1 MENAVTA
8 QSAQTHRLLLMD
20 ACVLIDFIKAD
31 SSIFKL
37 FVKYVGEIHVV
48 SPVVE
53 EVKDIESTQALEKL
67 GLIIIEPKLDDVF
80 TAANQSGSISF
91 QDRLCLLTAKR
102 EGFICVTNDKRL
114 RKQCEKDNVQILWG
128 LQLLVGLHEKGGIT
142 SADAVELAEQIH
154 KNNPKHISLKLL
166 ERFKDAVKD

>member
-8 QSAQTHRLLLMD
+8 RPAQTHRLLLMD

-53 EVKDIESTQALEKL
+53 EVKDIENAQALEKL
-67 GLIIIEPKLDDVF
+67 GLIIIEPTLDDVF
-80 TAANQSGSISF
+80 TAANEFGSISF

-102 EGFICVTNDKRL
+102 EGFTCVTNDKQL
-114 RKQCEKDNVQILWG
+114 RKQCEKDDVQILWG
-128 LQLLVGLHEKGGIT
+128 LQLLISLHAKGGIT
-142 SADAVELAEQIH
+142 SADATELAEQIH
-154 KNNPKHISLKLL
+154 KNNPKHISPKLL
-166 ERFKDAVKD
+166 ERFKDALKD

>member
-1 MENAVTA
+1 MEDVVTIR
-8 QSAQTHRLLLMD
+8 SAQTPRLLLMD

-53 EVKDIESTQALEKL
+53 EVKEIESTQALEKY
-67 GLIIIEPKLDDVF
+67 GLIIIEPQLDDVF
-80 TAANQSGSISF
+80 TAANQSGSLSF

-102 EGFICVTNDKRL
+102 EGFTCVTNDKRL
-114 RKQCEKDNVQILWG
+114 RKQCEKDDVQILWG
-128 LQLLVGLHEKGGIT
+128 LQLLISLHDKAGIS
-142 SADAVELAEQIH
+142 SADAIELAEQIH
-154 KNNPKHISLKLL
+154 RNNPKHISLKLL